1 MLGQRACPGPQLTRG
16 RGLRGLSLVLQ
27 MPLPPG
33 SHRCPVNCRK
43 PRQSSASPEAAQDAL
58 VDRVEDRELTRADDL
73 RVFHL
78 HDARRAASQARSA
91 SFSVSAIACS

>member
-1 MLGQRACPGPQLTRG
+1 MENNLERTSHSTPGG
-16 RGLRGLSLVLQ
+16 RQGW
-27 MPLPPG
+27 
-33 SHRCPVNCRK
+33 
-43 PRQSSASPEAAQDAL
+43 SSASPEAAQDAL
-58 VDRVEDRELTRADDL
+58 VDRVEDREPTHPDDL